1 VNRPSWAR
9 HSRICPTAQFKSRAL
24 DLVRRPLRESVLCSA
39 LSLLIGVCVP
49 LNAQAQSAAPPA
61 PAGSAKAPPAS
72 AAEAARA
79 PTAPPAAA
87 GAVVP
92 PRLSHFVDAQYPKPA
107 LDAGIT
113 ADVVLRLRV
122 EADGTV
128 SEAEVLQ
135 PAGHGFDEAA
145 VAAARQFIFEPA
157 RRDGKPVAARIPF
170 RYSFTLKEQ
179 SVERELP
186 APTTGNFHGR
196 VQIAG
201 PDSALDG
208 AEVNVR
214 DDAGQAHT
222 ARSAPDGSWQ
232 VEGLAPGSYQ
242 IEVTAPGFSPL
253 KISEELHA
261 GEVTELVY
269 RLSPSLGDAIEVSV
283 YGTRP
288 PREVS
293 RRTITRREIT
303 RVPGTGGDALRSI
316 QNLPGLARP
325 PGLAGL
331 LIVRGSA
338 PEDTA
343 VFVDGDTVQNIYHF
357 GGLSSSV
364 PTELLD
370 RIDFYPGNFS
380 ARFGRVMG
388 GIVDVGLRT
397 PNTRCDLEP
406 GVDPDQ
412 EPSGSASRDRCFH
425 GLVQADLIDTRVLL
439 QGPLPFSGWSFAVG
453 GRRSWVDA
461 WLKPALEATGAGV
474 TTAPVYHDFQL
485 IAERAPAHGTRLS
498 FRFFGSDDALE
509 LLITNPAAQDPG
521 FFGGSLRFSTSFY
534 RLQSLLE
541 VPLAR
546 GISLSSLVSVGRDST
561 AFRLGRLR
569 FDLETYPIQLRNEF
583 SFDLSPGLTLHAGID
598 FQTGPFDVLVR
609 APEPPRPGEPAPG
622 PFTTRPLLETRQS
635 STFFRPAWYADAQ
648 WKLGA
653 LNVIPGARVDYARDT
668 GHADFSPR
676 LGVRYDLAL
685 HASHPD
691 GSVSRR
697 TTLKAG
703 AGVFHQPA
711 QPQETDEVFGTPG
724 LQSNRAFHYSLGV
737 EQELTD
743 QIELNLEGFYKD
755 LDHLVSRSAG
765 ADGSFA
771 YGNAGT
777 GSVVGAEA
785 LLKYKADERF
795 FGWLAYTLS
804 RSMRRDRPGGDSYP
818 FQYDQTHIL
827 TVLGSY
833 QLGRGWNV
841 GARFRLVS
849 GPLQTPVPPAPSL
862 PAVFAADAAAYTPLS
877 AAPFSQRL
885 PLVHQLD
892 LRAEKNWQ
900 FRTWALSFYV
910 DLWNAYN
917 NPAREDFSYNFD
929 YSHHSYQQGL
939 PIIPSLGLK
948 GEF

>member
-1 VNRPSWAR
+1 VTRQSWAR
-9 HSRICPTAQFKSRAL
+9 HLRI
-24 DLVRRPLRESVLCSA
+24 SA
-39 LSLLIGVCVP
+39 GISGCLLYGASNVQ
-49 LNAQAQSAAPPA
+49 AQAPAAPTPA
-61 PAGSAKAPPAS
+61 ASATPSPREAAGQAATATEKAP
-72 AAEAARA
+72 
-79 PTAPPAAA
+79 
-87 GAVVP
+87 GAVIP
-92 PRLSHFVDAQYPKPA
+92 PRLSHFVDAPYPKEA
-107 LDAGIT
+107 LDAGLT
-113 ADVVLRLRV
+113 ADVLLRLRV
-122 EADGTV
+122 EADGSV
-128 SEAEVLQ
+128 SEVEVLQ
-135 PAGHGFDEAA
+135 AVGHGFDEAA
-145 VAAARQFIFEPA
+145 AAAARQFVFVPA
-157 RRDGKPVAARIPF
+157 QRDGKPVAARIPF

-179 SVERELP
+179 SVERALP
-186 APTTGNFHGR
+186 APTSGNFHGR

-201 PDSALDG
+201 PDTPLGGAEIQLRDG
-208 AEVNVR
+208 AGQVR
-214 DDAGQAHT
+214 STQ
-222 ARSAPDGSWQ
+222 SAADGSWQ

-242 IEVTAPGFSPL
+242 IEVKASGFAPL
-253 KISEELHA
+253 NIKEELQA

-269 RLSPSLGDAIEVSV
+269 RLSPNLGDAIEVSV

-293 RRTITRREIT
+293 RRTLTRREIT
-303 RVPGTGGDALRSI
+303 RVPGTGGDALRSL

-338 PEDTA
+338 PEDTS

-357 GGLSSSV
+357 GGLSSSI

-380 ARFGRVMG
+380 ARYGRVMG
-388 GIVDVGLRT
+388 GIVDVGLRS
-397 PNTRCDLEP
+397 PNTRCDTP
-406 GVDPDQ
+406 AGMDPD
-412 EPSGSASRDRCFH
+412 ESLPSASGDRCFH
-425 GLVQADLIDTRVLL
+425 GLLQADLIDARVLL
-439 QGPLPFSGWSFAVG
+439 QGPLPFPGWSFAVG

-461 WLKPALEATGAGV
+461 WLGPALEATGASV

-485 IAERAPAHGTRLS
+485 IAERAPQHGTRMS

-509 LLITNPAAQDPG
+509 LLITNPSAQDPG

-534 RLQSLLE
+534 RVQSLLE

-546 GISLSSLVSVGRDST
+546 GVSLTSLVSVGRDQT

-569 FDLETYPIQLRNEF
+569 FDLDTYPIQLREEF
-583 SFDLSPGLTLHAGID
+583 SFDLASSLTLHAGID

-648 WKLGA
+648 WKVGA
-653 LNVIPGARVDYARDT
+653 LSVTPGARVDYARDT

-676 LGVRYDLAL
+676 LGLRYELVP
-685 HASHPD
+685 HATHGD

-724 LQSNRAFHYSLGV
+724 LDSNRAFHYSLGV
-737 EQELTD
+737 EQELSD
-743 QIELNLEGFYKD
+743 QIELNVEGFYKD

-771 YGNAGT
+771 YGNAGS
-777 GSVVGAEA
+777 GYVIGAET

-804 RSMRRDRPGGDSYP
+804 RSMRRDQPGADIYP

-849 GPLQTPVPPAPSL
+849 GPLQTPVLRPPSL
-862 PAVFAADAAAYTPLS
+862 PAVFAADAAAYTPLQGE
-877 AAPFSQRL
+877 PFSERL

-892 LRAEKNWQ
+892 LRVEKNWR
-900 FRTWALSFYV
+900 FASWALTFYV

-917 NPAREDFSYNFD
+917 NAAREDFSYNFD
-929 YSHHSYQQGL
+929 YSHHTYQQGL

>member
-1 VNRPSWAR
+1 
-9 HSRICPTAQFKSRAL
+9 
-24 DLVRRPLRESVLCSA
+24 LRSA
-39 LSLLIGVCVP
+39 LGSLIGFCAAV
-49 LNAQAQSAAPPA
+49 NAQAQSPTAVPPVAAAPAAETARPA
-61 PAGSAKAPPAS
+61 P
-72 AAEAARA
+72 
-79 PTAPPAAA
+79 AA

-92 PRLSHFVDAQYPKPA
+92 PHLSHFVDAEYPKEA
-107 LDAGIT
+107 LDAGMT
-113 ADVVLRLRV
+113 ADVLLRLRV
-122 EADGTV
+122 EADGSV

-145 VAAARQFIFEPA
+145 VRAARQFVFEPA
-157 RRDGKPVAARIPF
+157 QRDGKPIPVRIPF

-186 APTTGNFHGR
+186 APTVGHFQGR
-196 VQIAG
+196 LLVSG
-201 PDSALDG
+201 PDSPLDG
-208 AEVNVR
+208 ADVSVR
-214 DDAGQAHT
+214 DGAGQIHT
-222 ARSAPDGSWQ
+222 TRSAADGTWQ
-232 VEGLAPGSYQ
+232 IEGLPAGSYQ

-253 KISEELHA
+253 VLTEELNA

-269 RLSPSLGDAIEVSV
+269 RLSPKLGDALEVSV

-303 RVPGTGGDALRSI
+303 RVPGSGGDALRAI
-316 QNLPGLARP
+316 QDLPGLARP

-343 VFVDGDTVQNIYHF
+343 VLVDGDTVQNIYHF
-357 GGLSSSV
+357 GGLSSSI
-364 PTELLD
+364 PTELLE

-388 GIVDVGLRT
+388 GIVDVGMRA
-397 PNTRCDLEP
+397 PNTRCDTKPGFEP
-406 GVDPDQ
+406 DEDHPT
-412 EPSGSASRDRCFH
+412 ANSRERCFH
-425 GLVQADLIDTRVLL
+425 GLLQADLIDARLLL
-439 QGPLPFSGWSFAVG
+439 QGPLPISGWSFAVA

-461 WLKPALEATGAGV
+461 WLKPALEATGASV
-474 TTAPVYHDFQL
+474 TTAPVYHDFQF
-485 IAERAPAHGTRLS
+485 IVERAPQHGVRLS

-509 LLITNPAAQDPG
+509 VLLTNPSAQDPG
-521 FFGGSLRFSTSFY
+521 FFGGSLRFKTSFY
-534 RLQSLLE
+534 RVQSLLE
-541 VPLAR
+541 LPLAR
-546 GISLSSLVSVGRDST
+546 GVSLSTLVSVGHDDT
-561 AFRLGRLR
+561 QFRLGALR
-569 FDLETYPIQLRNEF
+569 FDLETYPIQLRSEF
-583 SFDLSPGLTLHAGID
+583 SFALMHDLTLHAGID

-622 PFTTRPLLETRQS
+622 PFTTRPLLETQQS
-635 STFFRPAWYADAQ
+635 STFFRPGWYADAQ

-653 LNVIPGARVDYARDT
+653 LSVTPGARVDYTRDA

-676 LGVRYDLAL
+676 LGLRYDLRL
-685 HASHPD
+685 HEQHPD

-703 AGVFHQPA
+703 AGVFYQPA
-711 QPQETDEVFGTPG
+711 QPQEIDEVFGTPG
-724 LQSNRAFHYSLGV
+724 LESNRAVHYSLGV
-737 EQELTD
+737 EQELSD
-743 QIELNLEGFYKD
+743 HIELNVEGFYKD
-755 LDHLVSRSAG
+755 LDHLVSRNPG
-765 ADGSFA
+765 ADGSFV
-771 YGNAGT
+771 YDNAGS
-777 GSVVGAEA
+777 GSVIGAET

-804 RSMRRDRPGGDSYP
+804 RSMRRDHPGGDSYP

-833 QLGRGWNV
+833 QLGGGWNV

-849 GPLQTPVPPAPSL
+849 GPLQTPVQPLPSL
-862 PAVFAADAAAYTPLS
+862 PAVFAADAAAYTPLQ
-877 AAPFSQRL
+877 AAPYSERL

-892 LRAEKNWQ
+892 LRVEKIWQ
-900 FRTWALSFYV
+900 FPTWALTFYV

-929 YSHHSYQQGL
+929 YSHHTYQQGL
-939 PIIPSLGLK
+939 PIIPSLGLR

>member
-1 VNRPSWAR
+1 MLAV
-9 HSRICPTAQFKSRAL
+9 
-24 DLVRRPLRESVLCSA
+24 LRSVLLRNAVVRTA
-39 LSLLIGVCVP
+39 LALLVG
-49 LNAQAQSAAPPA
+49 LAGAADARAQSPAPGSAGVAPPV
-61 PAGSAKAPPAS
+61 P
-72 AAEAARA
+72 AEAA
-79 PTAPPAAA
+79 TAT
-87 GAVVP
+87 GAVTP
-92 PRLSHFVDAQYPKPA
+92 PRLTHFVDAEYPKAA
-107 LDAGIT
+107 LEAGTT

-122 EADGTV
+122 EANGSV

-145 VAAARQFIFEPA
+145 VAAARQFLFEPA
-157 RRDGKPVAARIPF
+157 QRDGKPVAARIPF

-201 PDSALDG
+201 PDSALAG
-208 AEVNVR
+208 AEVNAR
-214 DDAGQAHT
+214 DSAGQVHS

-232 VEGLAPGSYQ
+232 LEGLPAGSYQ

-253 KISEELHA
+253 LITEELRA

-269 RLSPSLGDAIEVSV
+269 RVSPNLGDAIEVSV

-343 VFVDGDTVQNIYHF
+343 VFVDGDPVQNIYHF

-380 ARFGRVMG
+380 ARYGRVMG

-397 PNTRCDLEP
+397 PNTRCDTKP
-406 GVDPDQ
+406 GVDPGE
-412 EPSGSASRDRCFH
+412 EPPAASSQGRCFH
-425 GLVQADLIDTRVLL
+425 GLLQADLIDARVLL
-439 QGPLPFSGWSFAVG
+439 QGPLPFPGWSFAVG

-461 WLKPALEATGAGV
+461 WLKPALEATGASV

-485 IAERAPAHGTRLS
+485 IAERAPRHGTRLS

-509 LLITNPAAQDPG
+509 LLLTNPSAQDPG
-521 FFGGSLRFSTSFY
+521 FAGGSLRFSTSFY

-546 GISLSSLVSVGRDST
+546 GVSLSSMVSVGRDST
-561 AFRLGRLR
+561 AFRLGRFR
-569 FDLETYPIQLRNEF
+569 FDLERYPVQLRNEF
-583 SFDLSPGLTLHAGID
+583 SFDVTPTLTLHAGID
-598 FQTGPFDVLVR
+598 FETGPFDVLVR

-635 STFFRPAWYADAQ
+635 STLFRPAWYADAQ
-648 WKLGA
+648 WKVGA
-653 LNVIPGARVDYARDT
+653 LSVIPGARVDYARDT

-676 LGVRYDLAL
+676 LGLRYDLAL
-685 HASHPD
+685 HESHPD

-711 QPQETDEVFGTPG
+711 QPQETDAVFGTPG
-724 LQSNRAFHYSLGV
+724 LQSNRAAHYSLGL
-737 EQELTD
+737 EQELTN
-743 QIELNLEGFYKD
+743 QIELNLEGFYKR
-755 LDHLVSRSAG
+755 LDHLVARSAG

-771 YGNAGT
+771 YDNAGT
-777 GSVVGAEA
+777 GYVVGAET
-785 LLKYKADERF
+785 LLKYKADEHF

-804 RSMRRDRPGGDSYP
+804 RSMRRDRPGSESYP

-833 QLGRGWNV
+833 QLARGWNV

-849 GPLQTPVPPAPSL
+849 GPLQTPVRAPPSL
-862 PAVFAADAAAYTPLS
+862 PAVFAADAAAYTALS
-877 AAPFSQRL
+877 APPFSQRL

-892 LRAEKNWQ
+892 VRVEKNWQ
-900 FRTWALSFYV
+900 FESWALTFYV

-929 YSHHSYQQGL
+929 FSHYTYQQGL